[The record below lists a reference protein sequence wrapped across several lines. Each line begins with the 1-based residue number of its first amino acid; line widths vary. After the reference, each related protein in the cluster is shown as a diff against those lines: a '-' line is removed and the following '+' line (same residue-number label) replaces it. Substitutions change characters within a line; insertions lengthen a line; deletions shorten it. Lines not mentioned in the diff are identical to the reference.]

1 MHNSIVIVGGRCEK
15 YEPLAHALMPE
26 GKCPP
31 ALSAVARGFCVS
43 GFHAGCD
50 ERISRAC
57 MGYRKKHRSVYQSD
71 RLELGAGIETTSS
84 HDVTRESRGR
94 ERNAPRLEL
103 GSFRAEVPNDWSV
116 NPLGSLGLSMEKRY
130 VDK

>member
-1 MHNSIVIVGGRCEK
+1 MRAGVLKLS
-15 YEPLAHALMPE
+15 PLLMRSRRKAKCLHALN
-26 GKCPP
+26 
-31 ALSAVARGFCVS
+31 AVARGFCVS

>member
-57 MGYRKKHRSVYQSD
+57 MGHRKKHLQHRC
-71 RLELGAGIETTSS
+71 LTG
-84 HDVTRESRGR
+84 VTRST
-94 ERNAPRLEL
+94 ERYIRPPSNGDIQPASQEVWLS
-103 GSFRAEVPNDWSV
+103 GSDSKA
-116 NPLGSLGLSMEKRY
+116 MQ
-130 VDK
+130 

>member
-1 MHNSIVIVGGRCEK
+1 VK
-15 YEPLAHALMPE
+15 YGPLAHAFMPK

-31 ALSAVARGFCVS
+31 TLNAVARGFCVS

-103 GSFRAEVPNDWSV
+103 GSFRAEAPNDWSV
-116 NPLGSLGLSMEKRY
+116 NPLGSLGLAMEKR
-130 VDK
+130 